1 MKAKI
6 KEFRILII
14 SVVIALVIVIANM
27 IVSSQVWNKNLNNQ
41 SMAIQKLNGDIEK
54 QRVSSLNAADSAK
67 SRVTGL
73 DTKRVK
79 TDDGIIESKVLKK
92 YFTWKSG
99 ADYEALKKDFD
110 ENFARKLAESGRT
123 WWDFDENFA
132 NNDGNFGTII
142 LPDLKSEQDEDGN
155 ETNAIDN
162 GEFGVLNMTYV
173 DKQSHVTSIEDDVY
187 SYFTEVT
194 VQSTIKGADKEAS
207 TGHIVVT
214 YSIDKAGNISH
225 LNGFT
230 IAD

>member
-14 SVVIALVIVIANM
+14 SIVIALVIVIANM

-99 ADYEALKKDFD
+99 ADYEALKK
-110 ENFARKLAESGRT
+110 
-123 WWDFDENFA
+123 DFDENFA

>member
-14 SVVIALVIVIANM
+14 SVVIAFVIVIANM

-110 ENFARKLAESGRT
+110 ENFA
-123 WWDFDENFA
+123 

-173 DKQSHVTSIEDDVY
+173 DKQSHVTSIEDDLY

>member
-110 ENFARKLAESGRT
+110 ENFA
-123 WWDFDENFA
+123 

-173 DKQSHVTSIEDDVY
+173 DKQSHVTSIENDVY

>member
-92 YFTWKSG
+92 YFTDRKS
-99 ADYEALKKDFD
+99 
-110 ENFARKLAESGRT
+110 
-123 WWDFDENFA
+123 
-132 NNDGNFGTII
+132 
-142 LPDLKSEQDEDGN
+142 
-155 ETNAIDN
+155 
-162 GEFGVLNMTYV
+162 
-173 DKQSHVTSIEDDVY
+173 
-187 SYFTEVT
+187 
-194 VQSTIKGADKEAS
+194 
-207 TGHIVVT
+207 VV
-214 YSIDKAGNISH
+214 
-225 LNGFT
+225 
-230 IAD
+230 

>member
-41 SMAIQKLNGDIEK
+41 SMAIQRLNGDIEK

-99 ADYEALKKDFD
+99 ADYEALKK
-110 ENFARKLAESGRT
+110 
-123 WWDFDENFA
+123 DFDENFA

>member
-14 SVVIALVIVIANM
+14 SVVIAFVIVIANM
-27 IVSSQVWNKNLNNQ
+27 IVSSQVWNKTLNNQ

-110 ENFARKLAESGRT
+110 ENFAN
-123 WWDFDENFA
+123 D
-132 NNDGNFGTII
+132 DGNFGTII

>member
-54 QRVSSLNAADSAK
+54 QRVSFLNAADSAK

-99 ADYEALKKDFD
+99 ADYEALKK
-110 ENFARKLAESGRT
+110 
-123 WWDFDENFA
+123 DFDENFA

>member
-54 QRVSSLNAADSAK
+54 QRVSFLNAADSAK

-110 ENFARKLAESGRT
+110 
-123 WWDFDENFA
+123 
-132 NNDGNFGTII
+132 
-142 LPDLKSEQDEDGN
+142 
-155 ETNAIDN
+155 
-162 GEFGVLNMTYV
+162 
-173 DKQSHVTSIEDDVY
+173 
-187 SYFTEVT
+187 
-194 VQSTIKGADKEAS
+194 
-207 TGHIVVT
+207 
-214 YSIDKAGNISH
+214 
-225 LNGFT
+225 
-230 IAD
+230 

>member
-1 MKAKI
+1 M
-6 KEFRILII
+6 II

-99 ADYEALKKDFD
+99 ADYEALKK
-110 ENFARKLAESGRT
+110 
-123 WWDFDENFA
+123 DFDENFA

>member
-41 SMAIQKLNGDIEK
+41 SMAIQKLNGNIEK

-110 ENFARKLAESGRT
+110 ENFAN
-123 WWDFDENFA
+123 D
-132 NNDGNFGTII
+132 DGNFGTII

>member
-14 SVVIALVIVIANM
+14 SVVIAFVIVIANM

-110 ENFARKLAESGRT
+110 ENFAN
-123 WWDFDENFA
+123 D
-132 NNDGNFGTII
+132 DGNFGTII

-173 DKQSHVTSIEDDVY
+173 DKQSYVTSIEDDVY

-214 YSIDKAGNISH
+214 YSINKAGNISH

>member
-54 QRVSSLNAADSAK
+54 QRVSSLNAIDSAK

-99 ADYEALKKDFD
+99 ADYEALKK
-110 ENFARKLAESGRT
+110 
-123 WWDFDENFA
+123 DFDENFA

>member
-73 DTKRVK
+73 DIKRVK

-110 ENFARKLAESGRT
+110 ENFAN
-123 WWDFDENFA
+123 D
-132 NNDGNFGTII
+132 DGNFGTII

>member
-99 ADYEALKKDFD
+99 ADYEVLKKDFD
-110 ENFARKLAESGRT
+110 ENFAN
-123 WWDFDENFA
+123 D
-132 NNDGNFGTII
+132 DGNFGTII

>member
-14 SVVIALVIVIANM
+14 SVVIAFVIVIANM

-54 QRVSSLNAADSAK
+54 QRVSSLNAVDSAK

-110 ENFARKLAESGRT
+110 ENFAN
-123 WWDFDENFA
+123 D
-132 NNDGNFGTII
+132 DGNFGTII

>member
-1 MKAKI
+1 MKTKI

-110 ENFARKLAESGRT
+110 ENFAN
-123 WWDFDENFA
+123 D
-132 NNDGNFGTII
+132 DGNFGTII

>member
-110 ENFARKLAESGRT
+110 ENFAN
-123 WWDFDENFA
+123 D
-132 NNDGNFGTII
+132 DGNFGTII

-207 TGHIVVT
+207 TGYIVVT

>member
-110 ENFARKLAESGRT
+110 ENFA
-123 WWDFDENFA
+123 

-207 TGHIVVT
+207 IGHIVVT

>member
-110 ENFARKLAESGRT
+110 ENFSN
-123 WWDFDENFA
+123 D
-132 NNDGNFGTII
+132 DGNFGTII

>member
-14 SVVIALVIVIANM
+14 NVVIALVIVIANM

-99 ADYEALKKDFD
+99 ADYEVLKKDFD
-110 ENFARKLAESGRT
+110 ENFAN
-123 WWDFDENFA
+123 D
-132 NNDGNFGTII
+132 DGNFGTII

-230 IAD
+230 IAE

>member
-79 TDDGIIESKVLKK
+79 TDDDIIESKVLKK

-110 ENFARKLAESGRT
+110 ENFAN
-123 WWDFDENFA
+123 D
-132 NNDGNFGTII
+132 DGNFGTII

-194 VQSTIKGADKEAS
+194 VQSTIKGVDKEAS

>member
-110 ENFARKLAESGRT
+110 ENFAN
-123 WWDFDENFA
+123 D
-132 NNDGNFGTII
+132 DGNFGTII

-230 IAD
+230 IAE

>member
-1 MKAKI
+1 
-6 KEFRILII
+6 
-14 SVVIALVIVIANM
+14 
-27 IVSSQVWNKNLNNQ
+27 
-41 SMAIQKLNGDIEK
+41 MAIQKLNGDIEK

-110 ENFARKLAESGRT
+110 ENFAN
-123 WWDFDENFA
+123 D
-132 NNDGNFGTII
+132 DGNFGTII

-173 DKQSHVTSIEDDVY
+173 DKQSHVTAIEDDVY

-214 YSIDKAGNISH
+214 YSIDKVGNISH

>member
-110 ENFARKLAESGRT
+110 ENFA
-123 WWDFDENFA
+123 

-142 LPDLKSEQDEDGN
+142 LPDLKSEQNEDGN

>member
-110 ENFARKLAESGRT
+110 ENFAN
-123 WWDFDENFA
+123 D
-132 NNDGNFGTII
+132 DGNFGTII

-207 TGHIVVT
+207 TGHIVVI

>member
-110 ENFARKLAESGRT
+110 ENFAN
-123 WWDFDENFA
+123 D
-132 NNDGNFGTII
+132 DGNFGTII
-142 LPDLKSEQDEDGN
+142 LPDLKSEQDEDDN

>member
-14 SVVIALVIVIANM
+14 SVVIAFVIVIANM

-54 QRVSSLNAADSAK
+54 QRV
-67 SRVTGL
+67 
-73 DTKRVK
+73 K

-99 ADYEALKKDFD
+99 ADYEALKK
-110 ENFARKLAESGRT
+110 
-123 WWDFDENFA
+123 DFDENFA

-173 DKQSHVTSIEDDVY
+173 DKQSHVISIEDDVY

>member
-54 QRVSSLNAADSAK
+54 QRVSSLNAANSAK

-99 ADYEALKKDFD
+99 ADYEALKK
-110 ENFARKLAESGRT
+110 
-123 WWDFDENFA
+123 DFDENFA

>member
-14 SVVIALVIVIANM
+14 SVVIALVIVIVNM

-110 ENFARKLAESGRT
+110 ENFAN
-123 WWDFDENFA
+123 D
-132 NNDGNFGTII
+132 DGNFGTII

>member
-14 SVVIALVIVIANM
+14 SVVIAFVIVIVNM

-99 ADYEALKKDFD
+99 ADYEALKK
-110 ENFARKLAESGRT
+110 
-123 WWDFDENFA
+123 DFDENFA

>member
-110 ENFARKLAESGRT
+110 ENFA
-123 WWDFDENFA
+123 

-173 DKQSHVTSIEDDVY
+173 DKQSHVISIEDDVY

>member
-99 ADYEALKKDFD
+99 ADYEVLKK
-110 ENFARKLAESGRT
+110 
-123 WWDFDENFA
+123 DFDENFA

-142 LPDLKSEQDEDGN
+142 LSDLKSEQDEDGN

>member
-110 ENFARKLAESGRT
+110 ENFAN
-123 WWDFDENFA
+123 D
-132 NNDGNFGTII
+132 DGNFGMII

>member
-110 ENFARKLAESGRT
+110 ENFAN
-123 WWDFDENFA
+123 D
-132 NNDGNFGTII
+132 DGNFGTII

-173 DKQSHVTSIEDDVY
+173 DKQSHVISIEDDVY

>member
-41 SMAIQKLNGDIEK
+41 SMAIQKLDGDIEK

-110 ENFARKLAESGRT
+110 ENFAN
-123 WWDFDENFA
+123 D
-132 NNDGNFGTII
+132 DGNFGTII

>member
-41 SMAIQKLNGDIEK
+41 SIAIQKLNGDIEK

-110 ENFARKLAESGRT
+110 ENFS
-123 WWDFDENFA
+123 

-214 YSIDKAGNISH
+214 YSIDKEGNISH

>member
-54 QRVSSLNAADSAK
+54 QRVSSLNAVDSAK

-99 ADYEALKKDFD
+99 ADYEALKK
-110 ENFARKLAESGRT
+110 
-123 WWDFDENFA
+123 DFDENFA

>member
-1 MKAKI
+1 M
-6 KEFRILII
+6 II

-41 SMAIQKLNGDIEK
+41 SMAIQKLDGDIEK

-110 ENFARKLAESGRT
+110 ENFAN
-123 WWDFDENFA
+123 D
-132 NNDGNFGTII
+132 DGNFGTII

>member
-14 SVVIALVIVIANM
+14 SVVIAFVIVIANM

-110 ENFARKLAESGRT
+110 ENFAN
-123 WWDFDENFA
+123 D
-132 NNDGNFGTII
+132 DGNFGTII